1 MFFTNLRVSF
11 LRKNLFFSLDIFS
24 FIIVILTLW
33 IIFLRIFSRFS
44 IFYSSTL
51 KLFLFRFN
59 LLFLFLVISFI
70 SNNLLFFFFFFESTL
85 VPTLFVIIGWGY
97 KIERLKSGIYLFFY
111 TLLGSLPMLTIIFFL
126 RDTNNSLTFEFLE
139 SNIETFL
146 IYLISIFAFLIKMPI
161 FLVHSWLPKAHV
173 EAPVSGSIILAG
185 VLLKLGGYGIF
196 RLRFLYKY
204 FIQFNSI

>member
-85 VPTLFVIIGWGY
+85 VPTLFIIIGWGY

>member
-1 MFFTNLRVSF
+1 LISSFFFLSIYITFNRYWVLILFTILFRSPLMFFTNLRVSF

-111 TLLGSLPMLTIIFFL
+111 TLLGSLPMLTIIFFFK
-126 RDTNNSLTFEFLE
+126 R
-139 SNIETFL
+139 
-146 IYLISIFAFLIKMPI
+146 Y
-161 FLVHSWLPKAHV
+161 
-173 EAPVSGSIILAG
+173 
-185 VLLKLGGYGIF
+185 
-196 RLRFLYKY
+196 
-204 FIQFNSI
+204 

>member
-1 MFFTNLRVSF
+1 
-11 LRKNLFFSLDIFS
+11 
-24 FIIVILTLW
+24 
-33 IIFLRIFSRFS
+33 
-44 IFYSSTL
+44 
-51 KLFLFRFN
+51 
-59 LLFLFLVISFI
+59 
-70 SNNLLFFFFFFESTL
+70 
-85 VPTLFVIIGWGY
+85 
-97 KIERLKSGIYLFFY
+97 
-111 TLLGSLPMLTIIFFL
+111 LGSLPILTIIFFL
-126 RDTNNSLTFEFLE
+126 SDTNNSLIFEFLE
-139 SNIETFL
+139 SDIKTFL

>member
-1 MFFTNLRVSF
+1 M
-11 LRKNLFFSLDIFS
+11 
-24 FIIVILTLW
+24 
-33 IIFLRIFSRFS
+33 
-44 IFYSSTL
+44 
-51 KLFLFRFN
+51 
-59 LLFLFLVISFI
+59 FLVISFI

-85 VPTLFVIIGWGY
+85 VPTLFIIIGWGY
-97 KIERLKSGIYLFFY
+97 KIERLKSGLYLFFY

-126 RDTNNSLTFEFLE
+126 RDINNSLTFEFLE